1 MRDSEWRKVTGKD
14 ECCNCG
20 KTGAEHNL
28 LESVFYC
35 PGELEYSPVD
45 GRCINCGEYE
55 IRHTHT
61 RLGYKDLACR
71 IPHNAKIVGEFL
83 DLPEI
88 DPNRLTA
95 EGVKD
100 LNERFL
106 EAAKK
111 RRKTVIFTPANSDS
125 PCGAC
130 GATWAQHVV
139 GNTCPVGTSLVY
151 TGVEGSTCC
160 CGVDFKNH
168 LPRGGEHYCPQSRH
182 LQDALKHQEG
192 GDHYKDLKIQPVEY
206 IFANNI
212 PFCEGN
218 AIKYLTRWRS
228 KGGVEDL
235 KKAKHFIDLL
245 IDLESKLG

>member
-1 MRDSEWRKVTGKD
+1 MSDFEWRKVTGKD

-20 KTGAEHNL
+20 KTGAEHSL
-28 LESVFYC
+28 LGSVFYC
-35 PGELEYSPVD
+35 PGVLEYFPVD
-45 GRCINCGEYE
+45 GRCTNCGGYE
-55 IRHTHT
+55 SQHT

-88 DPNRLTA
+88 DSNRLTA
-95 EGVKD
+95 GEVKE

-106 EAAKK
+106 EAAKTA
-111 RRKTVIFTPANSDS
+111 R
-125 PCGAC
+125 
-130 GATWAQHVV
+130 
-139 GNTCPVGTSLVY
+139 
-151 TGVEGSTCC
+151 
-160 CGVDFKNH
+160 H
-168 LPRGGEHYCPQSRH
+168 LP
-182 LQDALKHQEG
+182 DALKHQEG

-245 IDLESKLG
+245 TELEEKNERT